1 MVDDI
6 GVLFELCKELGM
18 KTEEVLD
25 CLDIRA
31 VGDGWINLELKGWLR
46 DSQFKTLCKLVKNF
60 DGIRLG
66 TRDFRIPVVLLTKK
80 TLMLEMFI
88 HQTNRQFHWYSFSK
102 SSWRRSVWRNVNLGR
117 QILTGWCPRLSRM
130 PAIVIKGF

>member
-66 TRDFRIPVVLLTKK
+66 TRDFRIPVVPPADEKDSDVRDVHSPNKSTVSLV
-80 TLMLEMFI
+80 
-88 HQTNRQFHWYSFSK
+88 QFF
-102 SSWRRSVWRNVNLGR
+102 
-117 QILTGWCPRLSRM
+117 
-130 PAIVIKGF
+130 